1 MSAARNTRRNRR
13 GAPSESEPTL
23 QTVLTEIQALRKD
36 TDRIS
41 RDLEIMSRKW
51 YDYTH
56 LEAVFQE
63 QRAVQQLIR
72 LYGLN
77 HMPNHVKQLHITDVY
92 LPNSKQPL
100 TDLDGLLLLTNFPIA
115 EMPAFPLEPTDT
127 REVNYLFVETKH
139 SLDKFKI
146 DKKMVQ
152 FDMIC
157 RMLDQIPRS
166 NTNQFRSTTAPYKAM
181 VQQWSEEANLPI
193 EMLGLA
199 QQDALRVTPRP
210 HYFLLFATDDMPPH
224 LAEYLTMINQG
235 MTEEEYDRMMLERVG
250 VELKKTLE
258 QLSHTLPFKSAT
270 APLART
276 LLFGPNR
283 TIATIRAGFH
293 QLKDDIM
300 LNATERSLLT
310 PFSELEPR
318 FERLRGAIGFL
329 QFGRVFLPALFQ
341 KPSMNS
347 NV

>member
-1 MSAARNTRRNRR
+1 MSAARNT
-13 GAPSESEPTL
+13 
-23 QTVLTEIQALRKD
+23 
-36 TDRIS
+36 
-41 RDLEIMSRKW
+41 
-51 YDYTH
+51 H
-56 LEAVFQE
+56 LESNE
-63 QRAVQQLIR
+63 QCAVQQLIR

-100 TDLDGLLLLTNFPIA
+100 TDLDGLLLLTNFPLA

-127 REVNYLFVETKH
+127 REVNYLFVETKQ
-139 SLDKFKI
+139 SLNKSKI

-157 RMLDQIPRS
+157 RMLDQIPRP

-181 VQQWSEEANLPI
+181 LQQWSEESNLPI
-193 EMLGLA
+193 EMLGLT
-199 QQDALRVTPRP
+199 QQDSLRVTPRP
-210 HYFLLFATDDMPPH
+210 HYFLLFATDDIPPH
-224 LAEYLTMINQG
+224 LAEYLAMINQG
-235 MTEEEYDRMMLERVG
+235 MTEEEYDRMMLERVA
-250 VELKKTLE
+250 VEMKKMLE
-258 QLSHTLPFKSAT
+258 QLSRTLT
-270 APLART
+270 APHART
-276 LLFGPNR
+276 LLFGPDR

-293 QLKDDIM
+293 QLKDDVT

-310 PFSELEPR
+310 PFSELQPR
-318 FERLRGAIGFL
+318 WERLRGAIGFL